1 MNVILKQDMPNLGHK
16 DDIIAVKNVK
26 NGYARN
32 YLIPKGFAI
41 NATAQNKKVHEEIL
55 RQRAH
60 KEEQLKEAAMELAE
74 KLKEVSL
81 SIGAKTSTK
90 GKIFGSVNTIQI
102 AEALIAKG
110 FEIER
115 KNISIKD
122 DLIKEIGSYSATVKL
137 HREVLVDIPFEIVSE

>member
-1 MNVILKQDMPNLGHK
+1 MNVILKNDIPNLGNK
-16 DDIIAVKNVK
+16 DDIVAVK

-32 YLIPKGFAI
+32 YLIPKGYAI
-41 NATAQNKKVHEEIL
+41 NATAQAKKVHAEIL

-60 KEEQLKEAAMELAE
+60 KEEQLKEAALKMAEEL
-74 KLKEVSL
+74 KDVSL
-81 SIGAKTSTK
+81 TIGAKTSTK

-110 FEIER
+110 FTLER

-137 HREVLVDIPFEIVSE
+137 HKEVLVDIPFEIVSE

>member
-1 MNVILKQDMPNLGHK
+1 MNVILKQDMPNLGQK
-16 DDIIAVKNVK
+16 DDIVTVK

-32 YLIPKGFAI
+32 YLIPKGYAI

-55 RQRAH
+55 RQRSH
-60 KEEQLKEAAMELAE
+60 KEEQLKEAALQLAE
-74 KLKEVSL
+74 ELKKVSL
-81 SIGAKTSTK
+81 TIGAKTSTK

-110 FEIER
+110 FEVER

-137 HREVLVDIPFEIVSE
+137 HREVLVDIPFEIISE

>member
-1 MNVILKQDMPNLGHK
+1 MNIILKQDMPNLGHK
-16 DDIIAVKNVK
+16 DDIIAVKD
-26 NGYARN
+26 GYARN

-41 NATAQNKKVHEEIL
+41 NATAQAKKVHAEIL

-60 KEEQLKEAAMELAE
+60 KEEQLKDAALKLSEEL
-74 KLKEVSL
+74 KKVSL

-102 AEALIAKG
+102 AEALAEKG
-110 FEIER
+110 FEVER

-137 HREVLVDIPFEIVSE
+137 HKEVLVDIPFEIVSE